1 MMKLFFCVGAGLFG
15 LLIGSFLNVV
25 IWRVPRSESL
35 LPNSACPHCG
45 EAVRPWQ
52 NVPVISWL
60 ALRGKCANCKA
71 PISARY
77 PLIESLTAVGFGL
90 VAWWFVATFGL
101 GALFGVDGVTT
112 PISAWAALA
121 AYLWF
126 VSISIALSAIDFEL
140 QRLPDAIVLPSI
152 GVVAGLLSLS
162 AVLGGN
168 WAQLIAVLGGAAA
181 LFVFYFVIVLV
192 YPKGMG
198 GGDVKLAPVV
208 GASLGYIGWDAVIVG
223 GFAGFAIGA
232 IVGLVVMAV
241 RRVGRR
247 HALPFGPWMLAGAW
261 LGIVIGPQI
270 MLTYLRLVGLQ

>member
-1 MMKLFFCVGAGLFG
+1 M
-15 LLIGSFLNVV
+15 N
-25 IWRVPRSESL
+25 
-35 LPNSACPHCG
+35 
-45 EAVRPWQ
+45 
-52 NVPVISWL
+52 
-60 ALRGKCANCKA
+60 
-71 PISARY
+71 
-77 PLIESLTAVGFGL
+77 
-90 VAWWFVATFGL
+90 
-101 GALFGVDGVTT
+101 GVTAA
-112 PISAWAALA
+112 IAAWAALA

-126 VSISIALSAIDFEL
+126 VSISIALSVIDFEL

-168 WAQLIAVLGGAAA
+168 WAQLIAVIGGAAA

-208 GASLGYIGWDAVIVG
+208 GAALGYIGWDAVIVG

-241 RRVGRR
+241 RRVGRK

-261 LGIVIGPQI
+261 LGIVLGPQI
-270 MLTYLRLVGLQ
+270 MLAYLRLVGLQ